1 MRIEVWYITD
11 PKWLIYN
18 PIIKNAKLDKKVIL
32 KLIQNTDEFIAM
44 ELLEHLELLEY
55 LELINLTIVN
65 RKIRK

>member
-1 MRIEVWYITD
+1 MLNWI
-11 PKWLIYN
+11 
-18 PIIKNAKLDKKVIL
+18 KKVIL